1 MSKANSGAIGDSVRA
16 SGDNTVCSS
25 LPIGVGRQL
34 TPENLASA
42 VSDENVALAYAAL
55 LEDNEAFRTRLER
68 EKSRVVEA
76 ERASIAQ
83 ALLESTDDLE
93 RALSAVAS
101 VDKDYDQGL
110 RDLTRGVRLSLA
122 LLYKRIASLGA
133 ERIATTGRH
142 FDPQLAEA
150 VGTVNVS
157 ERSQHGIVI
166 DEMRP
171 GYRVGDRLLRAAQVR
186 VGHFAGI

>member
-1 MSKANSGAIGDSVRA
+1 MTTIASEIGDPQPPAVDDTFAPRS
-16 SGDNTVCSS
+16 
-25 LPIGVGRQL
+25 VGRQL
-34 TPENLASA
+34 TSENLASA
-42 VSDENVALAYAAL
+42 MSEENIALAYAAL
-55 LEDNEAFRTRLER
+55 LADNEAFRTRLER
-68 EKSRVVEA
+68 EKLRVIEA

-93 RALSAVAS
+93 RALSAVAG
-101 VDKDYDQGL
+101 VGKDYDQGL

-133 ERIATTGRH
+133 ERITTTGRH